1 MFLRSASGRS
11 SGRLPCVF
19 STLVDS
25 PVNALSLT
33 CREKLSR
40 ILPSATT
47 MSPAS
52 SSTRSPGTSSLEGIS
67 FFFPSRMTFAHGADR
82 FFRLSSDF
90 SAFWCCTVPKTAF
103 ITRTTAI
110 TIVLSTFP
118 ENMEISAAISKM
130 TMSKSANCDKKTFRS
145 PGLFPSSSIFS
156 PHVSRIFC
164 TCFSDNP
171 CSVVENTSLSCSLEY
186 FQYFFMACPPCVV
199 VQKKK
204 RDFFAPE

>member
-1 MFLRSASGRS
+1 
-11 SGRLPCVF
+11 
-19 STLVDS
+19 
-25 PVNALSLT
+25 
-33 CREKLSR
+33 
-40 ILPSATT
+40 

-118 ENMEISAAISKM
+118 EHMEMSAAISRM